1 VNDPLELREGAR
13 MFAKSVTT
21 KARCFLMVLGTLG
34 LATVWAPAPVGAQQ
48 SPPTAGNFTIV
59 FPSEDA
65 PFRVC
70 PAFDVKVEIQG
81 KQGVLTL
88 PNNLVIIT
96 SPALNVTVTNLANQK
111 QVSLNITGT
120 QHQEVIDGQVV
131 FQVNVGSNL
140 IIRNQ
145 LFGDTVDTLAYV
157 TGRYTFPPFS
167 GVGTYTD
174 ICELLA

>member
-21 KARCFLMVLGTLG
+21 RARRFLMVLGTLG
-34 LATVWAPAPVGAQQ
+34 LAAVWAPAPVGAQQ
-48 SPPTAGNFTIV
+48 SPPSAGNFTI
-59 FPSEDA
+59 FFREDD

-70 PAFDVKVEIQG
+70 PAFDVKLEIGG

-88 PNNLVIIT
+88 PNNLVILT
-96 SPALNVTVTNLANQK
+96 SPALNVTVTNLATQE

-131 FQVNVGSNL
+131 LQVNVGSNL
-140 IIRNQ
+140 ILRNH

-157 TGRYTFPPFS
+157 KGRYTFPPFS